1 MLVLASLFVAGCHGH
16 PHEGD
21 EHPHEGDD
29 HPGGGHGHGDGVAI
43 GITQWSDDGLELFAE
58 HPPAVVGQEVP
69 FLAHVTVLEDFS
81 ALEDARVRLTLTGP
95 DELAAD
101 APMLRSG
108 IYRPAVT
115 PRRGRCSSGK
125 SP

>member
-43 GITQWSDDGLELFAE
+43 GITEWSDDGLELFAE

-81 ALEDARVRLTLTGP
+81 ALEGARERGDLRTAGRRVPTQCQRPYARINEEIHGRDRSRL
-95 DELAAD
+95 
-101 APMLRSG
+101 
-108 IYRPAVT
+108 
-115 PRRGRCSSGK
+115 
-125 SP
+125 